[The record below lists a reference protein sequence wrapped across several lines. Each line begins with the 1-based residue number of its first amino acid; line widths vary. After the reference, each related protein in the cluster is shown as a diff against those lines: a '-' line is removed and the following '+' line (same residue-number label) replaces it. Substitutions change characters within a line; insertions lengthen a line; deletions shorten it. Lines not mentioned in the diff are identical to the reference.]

1 MRGKDCTP
9 LWLKGDP
16 ETPSPSPLGRKWDII
31 TFSKMAAPSRFVA
44 RSVSLTWKVSSLQTS
59 VSAPPRYPR
68 HLSAIHLLS
77 AIRLRYSYAC
87 DDINIYRNVRT
98 GLHDLAQD
106 GERQSV
112 AQFRR
117 NLANIT
123 ATLRA
128 VNGSPRLFWISS
140 TPVPNVPLGPPVGRR
155 PPLSAPRSHTH
166 KVARLPNGGSVC
178 RLNRTAARYTAWLAA
193 DHRCCSGIRAMFRCT
208 TRRPPISW
216 RSLTC
221 QPSTSTASSS
231 STAGA
236 TRTTR
241 PAL

>member
-1 MRGKDCTP
+1 MPTVLITGCSTGFGRETALYFIEKGWTVFATMRNP
-9 LWLKGDP
+9 
-16 ETPSPSPLGRKWDII
+16 
-31 TFSKMAAPSRFVA
+31 AANTMPASERM
-44 RSVSLTWKVSSLQTS
+44 SS

-87 DDINIYRNVRT
+87 DDIFNIYRNVRT

-112 AQFRR
+112 AQYRE

-128 VNGSPRLFWISS
+128 VHGSPRLFWISS

-166 KVARLPNGGSVC
+166 KAV
-178 RLNRTAARYTAWLAA
+178 
-193 DHRCCSGIRAMFRCT
+193 
-208 TRRPPISW
+208 
-216 RSLTC
+216 
-221 QPSTSTASSS
+221 
-231 STAGA
+231 
-236 TRTTR
+236 
-241 PAL
+241 